1 MRPHVWRTDPLPG
14 YAGTPPQVGEK
25 SIRPPRLENRP
36 PPRLRRYS
44 PTSGGEIHTAPPSGE
59 PTPSPATPVLPHKRG
74 RNPYGPPVW
83 RTDPLPGYAGTPPQ
97 AGEKSIRPPRLE
109 NRPPPRL
116 RRYSPTSG
124 GEIHTAPTSGE
135 PTPSPATPVL
145 PHKRGRNPYGP
156 HVWRTDPLPGYAGTP
171 PQVGEKS
178 MRTSEL
184 DSAALLSRQIGG
196 VDDTGDIGRE
206 IEARERLT
214 VMCHRLHE
222 VLDLG
227 RVPADHLVGDEG
239 LVPPQLGREHLGQLE
254 VLDPLFVEEVGLQ
267 HVGGCQVCVEDRVV
281 AVDLEEV
288 ARPVERRVRR
298 HDQRLAPVGEGDG
311 HRGEV
316 LHVDRPGGDVT
327 ELVPGE
333 AVGHAA
339 GLGHD

>member
-1 MRPHVWRTDPLPG
+1 YSPTSG
-14 YAGTPPQVGEK
+14 GE
-25 SIRPPRLENRP
+25 IHTAPRLENRP

-44 PTSGGEIHTAPPSGE
+44 PTSGGEIHTAP
-59 PTPSPATPVLPHKRG
+59 
-74 RNPYGPPVW
+74 
-83 RTDPLPGYAGTPPQ
+83 
-97 AGEKSIRPPRLE
+97 RLE
-109 NRPPPRL
+109 NRPPPPP

-124 GEIHTAPTSGE
+124 GEIHTAPPSGE
-135 PTPSPATPVL
+135 PTPSPTPPVPPPTCGRNPYGPTSGEPPPPPATPI
-145 PHKRGRNPYGP
+145 PPPQRGRNPYRP
-156 HVWRTDPLPGYAGTP
+156 HVWRTDPIPGYAGTP
-171 PQVGEKS
+171 PQAGEKS

-184 DSAALLSRQIGG
+184 DPAALLSRQIGG

-288 ARPVERRVRR
+288 ARP
-298 HDQRLAPVGEGDG
+298 A
-311 HRGEV
+311 
-316 LHVDRPGGDVT
+316 
-327 ELVPGE
+327 
-333 AVGHAA
+333 
-339 GLGHD
+339 

>member
-1 MRPHVWRTDPLPG
+1 AIHPL
-14 YAGTPPQVGEK
+14 
-25 SIRPPRLENRP
+25 
-36 PPRLRRYS
+36 
-44 PTSGGEIHTAPPSGE
+44 PTSGD
-59 PTPSPATPVLPHKRG
+59 PTPAPATAVLPHKRG
-74 RNPYGPPVW
+74 SNPYGPPAW
-83 RTDPLPGYAGTPPQ
+83 GTAPLPGFAAPPPQ
-97 AGEKSIRPPRLE
+97 AGEKSMR
-109 NRPPPRL
+109 
-116 RRYSPTSG
+116 
-124 GEIHTAPTSGE
+124 
-135 PTPSPATPVL
+135 
-145 PHKRGRNPYGP
+145 P

-184 DSAALLSRQIGG
+184 DPAALLSRQIGG

-288 ARPVERRVRR
+288 ARP
-298 HDQRLAPVGEGDG
+298 A
-311 HRGEV
+311 
-316 LHVDRPGGDVT
+316 
-327 ELVPGE
+327 
-333 AVGHAA
+333 
-339 GLGHD
+339 